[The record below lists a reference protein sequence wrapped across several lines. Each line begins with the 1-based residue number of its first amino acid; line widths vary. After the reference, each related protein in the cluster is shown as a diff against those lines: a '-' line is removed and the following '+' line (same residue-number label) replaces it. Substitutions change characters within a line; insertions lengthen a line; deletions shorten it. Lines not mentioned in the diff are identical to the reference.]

1 MDLSVNP
8 MSKQRAF
15 SFEVVSATGNF
26 NKHQEMQQQWQK
38 ADSLMEYSGCSLGIE
53 SEDILDFLFQNMD
66 SCKLTVNRNKDFVEG
81 SICNGAQAIGWHVNE
96 SSRRFQRFDADM
108 SGFAFNS
115 IIIWDPKRWRR
126 ELLNLSG
133 SLK

>member
-1 MDLSVNP
+1 
-8 MSKQRAF
+8 MSDSEAFVYGVFSPRSSRPLERSKPKGQRAF

-38 ADSLMEYSGCSLGIE
+38 A
-53 SEDILDFLFQNMD
+53 EDLRITPIWTTKFTRFFLAAVQNMD

-96 SSRRFQRFDADM
+96 SSRRFQRFEAGM

-115 IIIWDPKRWRR
+115 III
-126 ELLNLSG
+126 
-133 SLK
+133 